1 MGMTGFG
8 FGSSSIPE
16 TSVQTFNPIMR
27 MVYLWMTLG
36 LAVTGVIAWVLAG
49 TEVGLQIATNPAL
62 LIGAV
67 ILQFVL
73 VIGLTAGLMRLA
85 PGVAIAMFFLYAAV
99 TGVMFSM
106 IFLAYD
112 LGTIQLAFFSTAG
125 AFLAMSV
132 VGYTTQLDL
141 SQYRTYFI
149 MGLIG
154 LIVAGFVNILFK
166 SPILDMAISMVGV
179 VIFVALTAYDT
190 QKIKRMAADPAIN
203 SDGSMSMRVSIY
215 GALSLYLDF
224 INLFLYLLR
233 LFGRS
238 RR

>member
-1 MGMTGFG
+1 MGGIG
-8 FGSSSIPE
+8 FGSPLAD
-16 TSVQTFNPIMR
+16 VNVKTFNPIMR
-27 MVYLWMTLG
+27 MVYVWMTLG
-36 LAVTGVIAWVLAG
+36 LVVTGVVAVLISS
-49 TEVGLQIATNPAL
+49 TSVGNVFFENPAL
-62 LIGAV
+62 LIGAMVAEFVVV
-67 ILQFVL
+67 IVL
-73 VIGLTAGLMRLA
+73 GIRLMRMSPTTAL
-85 PGVAIAMFFLYAAV
+85 AMFFLYAALNGV
-99 TGVMFSM
+99 TFSV

-125 AFLAMSV
+125 AFLTMSV

-141 SQYRTYFI
+141 SQYRSYFI

-154 LIVAGFVNILFK
+154 LIVAGVVNMFLR
-166 SPILDMAISMVGV
+166 SSAMDMVISMIGV

-190 QKIKRMAADPAIN
+190 QKIKRMATDPMIN
-203 SDGSMSMRVSIY
+203 SDGTMSARVSIY
-215 GALSLYLDF
+215 GALQLYLDF

>member
-1 MGMTGFG
+1 
-8 FGSSSIPE
+8 
-16 TSVQTFNPIMR
+16 MR

>member
-141 SQYRTYFI
+141 SQYRSYFI

>member
-1 MGMTGFG
+1 MTGFG

>member
-1 MGMTGFG
+1 MTGFG

-141 SQYRTYFI
+141 SQYRSYFI